1 MTESE
6 RRTSALFK
14 LRTPL
19 SFHLMADLPEDEHPP
34 DGLASQQESL
44 ERWHRNSRKNSR
56 NKNKR
61 NEAL

>member
-1 MTESE
+1 MMESE
-6 RRTSALFK
+6 RRTTTLFR

-19 SFHLMADLPEDEHPP
+19 SFHLMEDLPGGEHPP

-56 NKNKR
+56 NKN
-61 NEAL
+61 